1 MAHFTLQVTP
11 AGPIIEAFVGVS
23 IPRRE
28 ALLAAGQTVPNPIHI
43 RGLLDTGASGTCVD
57 PSVLAALGLTPTG
70 TVPVST
76 PTTGATP
83 VVVDQY
89 DIGLIIP
96 AGNGQPLL
104 SQTLP
109 VVASELLAAQGFH
122 ALIGRDILSQCVFVY
137 NGSGFF
143 TLSY

>member
-1 MAHFTLQVTP
+1 MPHFTAQVMGN
-11 AGPIIEAFVGVS
+11 GPMVYAFVGVS
-23 IPRRE
+23 APRAAALQAANQPIPS
-28 ALLAAGQTVPNPIHI
+28 VIHI
-43 RGLLDTGASGTCVD
+43 QGLLDTGASHTAVD
-57 PSVLAALGLTPTG
+57 PSVLQQLGLTPTG
-70 TVPVST
+70 TVLVNT

-83 VVVDQY
+83 QTIDQY
-89 DIGLIIP
+89 DVALVIPIQDKPPLI
-96 AGNGQPLL
+96 

-109 VVASELLAAQGFH
+109 VTACELLAGQGFH